1 MTGLAHVKRN
11 QLALLADACAASV
24 PLTLALRS
32 GGCAWQTRLCSL
44 SVTELFV
51 LYPRDAHGGALASNT
66 PVEGRFTH
74 GNAVWSFFS
83 SVRGRHVH
91 ESLGTLLRLCV
102 PLMLQPG
109 ERRQSRRFQIDEQHT
124 VLAQFTSITDS
135 RRSFTAEVFD
145 LSDAGVGATV
155 ADAHCEMLVVGDL
168 YWIEVAPTDG
178 GASASFVARAAH
190 RGQCAADR
198 TKFGFEFQGGDNHEA
213 FERNLTRLH
222 GLLSRYVVRCAR
234 SAATDSATG
243 VSQC

>member
-32 GGCAWQTRLCSL
+32 GDCAWQTRLCSL
-44 SVTELFV
+44 SATELLV
-51 LYPRDAHGGALASNT
+51 LYPQDAHGGALANDT

-74 GNAVWSFFS
+74 GNAAWSFFS
-83 SVRGRHVH
+83 SVRGRRTH

-145 LSDAGVGATV
+145 LSDGGVGATV
-155 ADAHCEMLVVGDL
+155 AGVHCELLVVGDL

-178 GASASFVARAAH
+178 GTSASFVARVAH
-190 RGQCAADR
+190 RGQCADGR

-213 FERNLTRLH
+213 FGKNLTRLE
-222 GLLSRYVVRCAR
+222 GMLSRYAVRCAR
-234 SAATDSATG
+234 SAAADRCTG